1 VWVEEV
7 IAGLGGKEKARIGA
21 VMGGVMKNHK
31 DDVDASTVKRVAE
44 ALLAP

>member
-1 VWVEEV
+1 M
-7 IAGLGGKEKARIGA
+7 GA

-31 DDVDASTVKRVAE
+31 DDVVAGVVKRVAE